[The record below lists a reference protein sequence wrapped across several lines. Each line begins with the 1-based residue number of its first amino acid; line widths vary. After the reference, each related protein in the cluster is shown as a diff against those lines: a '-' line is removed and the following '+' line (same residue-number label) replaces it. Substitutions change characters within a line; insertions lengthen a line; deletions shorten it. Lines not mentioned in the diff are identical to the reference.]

1 MCCNG
6 WENTVCFVMSLL
18 AVFTVF
24 FDDVHYVH
32 DVLFFIPIYDEPGF
46 KMIIYSSLNS
56 LRTCCKW

>member
-24 FDDVHYVH
+24 F
-32 DVLFFIPIYDEPGF
+32 PIYDEPGF

-56 LRTCCKW
+56 LKTCCKR

>member
-1 MCCNG
+1 M
-6 WENTVCFVMSLL
+6 CFVMSLL

-56 LRTCCKW
+56 LRTCCK